1 VENDLDFCRRRALN
15 FARRAVYSRD
25 EKKRKALAVM
35 AQRWADLARAV
46 ARVEPLSAE
55 FRLAAETPH
64 PSMANDGKA
73 SPKAT
78 PFFGSS

>member
-1 VENDLDFCRRRALN
+1 MENDLDFCRRRALN

-55 FRLAAETPH
+55 FRLAAGDSAPF
-64 PSMANDGKA
+64 DGKRRKGVA
-73 SPKAT
+73 EGDALLWV
-78 PFFGSS
+78 